1 MHHIFVNLGAF
12 TQVAIVIIL
21 VLAIGLH
28 WRWNRRVAAAGPPL
42 LTTFGIFFCFA
53 GITWGLVDFD
63 PADVRDS
70 VPHLIQGIR
79 TSFWASVVG
88 IGCALTIKLRILVFG
103 EPPLSITGAIAGATI
118 DDLAAQLINL
128 NRSIVGGDDS
138 TLYGQVKSAR
148 GDSNDRLDR
157 LNRSFE
163 RFAERMV
170 EANSKALIHALAE
183 VIDAFNT
190 KLTAQFGQNFRE
202 LNHAVGKLVVWQKQ
216 YAQQLESLIEQETT
230 TRNNMADACLQYAD
244 LVKRASAFAASAESL
259 HALLQANSQPDRLK
273 TSLRSAER

>member
-1 MHHIFVNLGAF
+1 MNHIFANLGTF
-12 TQVAIVIIL
+12 TQVSIVIIL
-21 VLAIGLH
+21 ILAIGLH
-28 WRWNRRVAAAGPPL
+28 ARWNRRVAAAGPPL

-103 EPPLSITGAIAGATI
+103 EPPLSITAGAAGASI
-118 DDLAAQLINL
+118 DDLAVQLINL
-128 NRSIVGGDDS
+128 NRSIAGDDDH
-138 TLYGQVKSAR
+138 TLFSQVKLS
-148 GDSNDRLDR
+148 GSDLNDRLDR

-170 EANSKALIHALAE
+170 EANSKALIQALAE
-183 VIDAFNT
+183 VVGAFNT
-190 KLTAQFGQNFRE
+190 KLTEQFGENFRE
-202 LNHAVGKLVVWQKQ
+202 LNHAVGRLVLWQKQ

-230 TRNNMADACLQYAD
+230 TRNNMADACLQFAD
-244 LVKRASAFAASAESL
+244 LVKRASAFATTAESL
-259 HALLQANSQPDRLK
+259 HDLLQANSQSERPK